1 MITGLC
7 EGLLEYARDY
17 WSIQGITGICEG
29 LLEYARDYWSMQVI
43 TGLCNVGGPLIFI
56 YIVNMD
62 KLPTP
67 ASQQLVSVNE
77 GRVRVIISHLMV
89 FRLP

>member
-1 MITGLC
+1 MQGITGVYK
-7 EGLLEYARDY
+7 GLLEYARDY
-17 WSIQGITGICEG
+17 
-29 LLEYARDYWSMQVI
+29 LSMQVI

-56 YIVNMD
+56 CIYMD

-77 GRVRVIISHLMV
+77 GRVRVISVI
-89 FRLP
+89 

>member
-1 MITGLC
+1 MRGITGIR

-17 WSIQGITGICEG
+17 WSIQGITGICER
-29 LLEYARDYWSMQVI
+29 LLEYASDYWIMQRWRSI
-43 TGLCNVGGPLIFI
+43 DFHLYLH
-56 YIVNMD
+56 MD

-77 GRVRVIISHLMV
+77 GRVRVISVLI
-89 FRLP
+89 FRSP